1 MSAKR
6 STLRHRSKEGTRSGG
21 GQLENHRL
29 DASFRF
35 YQLDASFSS
44 SYIKPVDFI
53 ELHQVCEK

>member
-6 STLRHRSKEGTRSGG
+6 STLRNRSKEGTRSEG

-29 DASFRF
+29 DASCGF

-44 SYIKPVDFI
+44 SLIKPVDFI
-53 ELHQVCEK
+53 KLHHVC